1 MHWMKSD
8 FSVGAEPGAPSRGR
22 RALKQFTMEKY
33 ANNRAELSHR
43 PIRERERGMRRS
55 DVSDFKSMK
64 QAQRLLNA
72 HLAVYNLINL
82 GWVETASFEIRGD
95 LSIFQIVFLYV
106 LEKSSDGL
114 VRIPRS
120 FGGFDK
126 LTW

>member
-1 MHWMKSD
+1 
-8 FSVGAEPGAPSRGR
+8 
-22 RALKQFTMEKY
+22 
-33 ANNRAELSHR
+33 
-43 PIRERERGMRRS
+43 MRRS
-55 DVSDFKSMK
+55 DVSDFKSVK